1 MADLFDRVV
10 PETQL
15 SESFRA
21 VAHSPGY
28 APARATMRET
38 FAKMGQRD
46 ANFLE
51 QFQTG
56 GFDAR
61 VSELYLFAAFD
72 AAGFEVD
79 AVGDAPDFLVR
90 GHGYEWAVEV
100 TTANPSGGAPPPPLP
115 DDRAELQR
123 YIDGE
128 LVVRLGS
135 ALFSKLSKRYWELP
149 HVAGKPLVL
158 AIQNFASEDAQQL
171 ADTALLD
178 YLYGL
183 RTFGE
188 LGTDGRLR
196 VYNAEIDEHTGS
208 KAIPSHFFAIPE
220 AEHISAVLWTNSG
233 TVAKFARMGFQ
244 RGLDSGGIRMLREGL
259 RFVMDPNA
267 DLPAQFKYEVGSRWE
282 PWEEGLVIAHNPRA
296 LVPLHE
302 DAFPGIVHNE
312 LAENGL
318 VRSALPPFHAY
329 RSRTLIVV
337 SV

>member
-128 LVVRLGS
+128 
-135 ALFSKLSKRYWELP
+135 
-149 HVAGKPLVL
+149 
-158 AIQNFASEDAQQL
+158 
-171 ADTALLD
+171 
-178 YLYGL
+178 
-183 RTFGE
+183 
-188 LGTDGRLR
+188 
-196 VYNAEIDEHTGS
+196 
-208 KAIPSHFFAIPE
+208 
-220 AEHISAVLWTNSG
+220 
-233 TVAKFARMGFQ
+233 
-244 RGLDSGGIRMLREGL
+244 
-259 RFVMDPNA
+259 
-267 DLPAQFKYEVGSRWE
+267 
-282 PWEEGLVIAHNPRA
+282 PW
-296 LVPLHE
+296 
-302 DAFPGIVHNE
+302 
-312 LAENGL
+312 
-318 VRSALPPFHAY
+318 
-329 RSRTLIVV
+329 
-337 SV
+337 